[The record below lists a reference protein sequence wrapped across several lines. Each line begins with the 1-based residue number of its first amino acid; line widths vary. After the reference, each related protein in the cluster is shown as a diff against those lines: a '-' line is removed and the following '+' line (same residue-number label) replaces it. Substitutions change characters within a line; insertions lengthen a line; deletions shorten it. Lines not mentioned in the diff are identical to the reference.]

1 MNIGE
6 PRRVIEVEPVSE
18 PVPEQIPLPEPER
31 SPAPVE
37 PEREPART
45 AGAQGGVGR
54 GPAT

>member
-45 AGAQGGVGR
+45 AGARGGVGR